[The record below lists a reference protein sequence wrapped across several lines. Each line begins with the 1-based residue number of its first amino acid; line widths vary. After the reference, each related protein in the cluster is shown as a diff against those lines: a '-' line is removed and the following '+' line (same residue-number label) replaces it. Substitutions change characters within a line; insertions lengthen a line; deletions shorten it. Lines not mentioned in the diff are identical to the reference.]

1 MNKKI
6 RFSALSLSCV
16 MIASL
21 FTGCGDGESDYASY
35 SNTGVKT
42 KGESSMAKSEGSSA
56 ETPKSEGSASE
67 SYAEVA
73 EEAPAMDGEFTA
85 DVMGEVAD
93 AEAIDTIIE
102 PEESTPDQT
111 NTIIEA
117 GQLTAGEW
125 NDNNNWGFFQNL
137 VNSGTIAFPSY
148 GINPVN
154 RIEVLICDDADTP
167 QINAKVEL
175 LAEDTSVI
183 WTSITDKNGKAYL
196 FFDENSIPAK
206 YRVSYNEISQEF
218 DVTVLNSINPDEQQS
233 SDIAT
238 TDGVELLT
246 LNANTETYTNME
258 VMFIVDSTGSMSD
271 EMLFLQSEFT
281 AIANEIGT
289 DNTSFSVNFYRD
301 KGDEYITR
309 CYDFSKDI
317 SEIQQILNSENANG
331 GGDTPEAV
339 AEILN
344 ETITEKQWGED
355 TVKLAFLIFD
365 APPHADTQE
374 TLINAV
380 KTASEKG
387 IRIIPVVSSNSE
399 RDTELFGRA
408 LSICTN
414 GTYVFLTDD
423 SGIGDSHLEPIIGDY
438 QVEKLYDIIIRV
450 INEYRQ

>member
-35 SNTGVKT
+35 SDTGVKT

-301 KGDEYITR
+301 KGDEYVTR